1 MEDEDDFDPQAE
13 KTLFNIKFSSIK
25 EIRELNN

>member
-25 EIRELNN
+25 EIRELNH

>member
-1 MEDEDDFDPQAE
+1 MEDEDDFDPQSE

-25 EIRELNN
+25 EIRELNH